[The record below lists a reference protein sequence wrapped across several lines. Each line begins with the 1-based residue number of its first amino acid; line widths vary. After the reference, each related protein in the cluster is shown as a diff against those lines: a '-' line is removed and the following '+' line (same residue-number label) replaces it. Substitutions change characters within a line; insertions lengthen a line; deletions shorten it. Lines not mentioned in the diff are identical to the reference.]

1 MAFTASEM
9 VKIAK
14 AQLGYA
20 EKDKAADIYTDKT
33 GSHNFTKYAKELS
46 NLGWF
51 NGSKQGYE
59 WCAVFVCWCAQE
71 LTGNKDLAMKLLCQ
85 TGPYGAG
92 CTQAAGYYKAAK
104 RYSKVP
110 QVGDQIFFDGSAG
123 SFVHTGI
130 VIAVT
135 ADTVTTI
142 EGNSSNKVAR
152 NIYKRS
158 HKTINGYGH
167 PRYDAE
173 PKPEEKPETKPEPKP
188 TETELK
194 AGDRLELIR
203 EPIYV
208 GSASKTAVSR
218 VTGSYFVW
226 SPTVVN
232 GKIRITNARS
242 RVGINGQVTGW
253 IVKPFAVTLYT
264 VKAGDTLSKI
274 AKAIGTTVKTLA
286 ELNEIQNVDL
296 IRGGQ
301 VLKITAK

>member
-14 AQLGYA
+14 GQLGYS
-20 EKDKAADIYTDKT
+20 EKNSSSDIYTDKS
-33 GSHNFTKYAKELS
+33 GSKNYTKYAKELS
-46 NLGWF
+46 DLGWF
-51 NGSKQGYE
+51 NGNKQGYE
-59 WCAVFVCWCAQE
+59 WCAVFVCWCAQQ
-71 LTGNKDLAMKLLCQ
+71 LTKDRAKAMNLLCQ

-104 RYSKVP
+104 RYDKNP
-110 QVGDQIFFDGSAG
+110 KVGDQIFFDGTAG
-123 SFVHTGI
+123 AFVHTGI

-135 ADTVTTI
+135 ADTVTTV
-142 EGNSSNKVAR
+142 EGNSQNKVSR
-152 NIYKRS
+152 NIYQRT

-173 PKPEEKPETKPEPKP
+173 PAPEPKPEPKP
-188 TETELK
+188 EPSEKEPVLK

-203 EPIYV
+203 EPLYTA
-208 GSASKTAVSR
+208 SSSKTAVSR

-253 IVKPFAVTLYT
+253 IEKPYAVTTYT

-274 AKAIGTTVKTLA
+274 AKAYNTSVKKLA
-286 ELNEIQNVDL
+286 ELNNIQNVDL
-296 IRGGQ
+296 IRVGQ
-301 VLKITAK
+301 VLKVPLA

>member
-9 VKIAK
+9 VSIAK
-14 AQLGYA
+14 AQLGYS
-20 EKDKAADIYTDKT
+20 EKDKAADIYTDKK

-46 NLGWF
+46 DLGWF

-59 WCAVFVCWCAQE
+59 WCAVFVCWCAQK
-71 LTGNKDLAMKLLCQ
+71 LTGSRGKAMNLLCQ

-92 CTQAAGYYKAAK
+92 CTQAAGYYKTAK
-104 RYSKVP
+104 RYSKTP

-123 SFVHTGI
+123 AFVHTGI

-135 ADTVTTI
+135 KDTVTTI
-142 EGNSSNKVAR
+142 EGNSTNKVSR

-158 HKTINGYGH
+158 HKSINGYGH
-167 PRYDAE
+167 PRYDPE
-173 PKPEEKPETKPEPKP
+173 PEQKPEQKPAE

-203 EPIYV
+203 EPLYV
-208 GSASKTAVSR
+208 GSASKTAVAR

-253 IVKPFAVTLYT
+253 IEKPYAVILYT

-274 AKAIGTTVKTLA
+274 AKQFGTSVKKLA

-296 IRGGQ
+296 IRVGQ
-301 VLKITAK
+301 VLKVPA